1 MVFEENRDKLD
12 NEWYWQWF
20 FGFDIKSKDN
30 EIINMWESSNKKAS
44 VQQKKLP
51 TNSKCNL

>member
-12 NEWYWQWF
+12 NEWYWKWF